1 MIACSTFY
9 QTLQQQGVGFFAGV
23 PDSLL
28 KDICAYI
35 TDQAGPGNH
44 LITANE
50 GAAVAVAT
58 GFHLATGGLGLVYL
72 QNSGLGNL
80 INPLTSLTDPEVY
93 SIPMLLLVGWRGEP
107 GVPDEPQHRKQGR
120 ITPRTLEALEI
131 PFAVLPSQ
139 EAEAVAVLAT
149 AVKTARERNCPYA
162 LLVQK
167 GTFEPYQFQ
176 GKTPDR
182 YAIQRETALKL
193 ILNSLTNNEVVVS
206 TTGMTSREVF
216 EHREATQAGHARDFL
231 TVGCMGHAS
240 QIALGI
246 AAQKPDRQVYCLDGD
261 GAVIMHLGG
270 LAIVGAAQLANYK
283 HVVVNNGAHDSV
295 GGQPTVGFD
304 IDLPTIAKACGYRWA
319 ESSAMVAEIPALLE
333 QLRQTAG
340 PALLEIRVNKGS
352 RKDLGRPTTT
362 PLENKRDFMAW
373 LQAAAR

>member
-1 MIACSTFY
+1 
-9 QTLQQQGVGFFAGV
+9 
-23 PDSLL
+23 
-28 KDICAYI
+28 
-35 TDQAGPGNH
+35 
-44 LITANE
+44 
-50 GAAVAVAT
+50 
-58 GFHLATGGLGLVYL
+58 
-72 QNSGLGNL
+72 
-80 INPLTSLTDPEVY
+80 
-93 SIPMLLLVGWRGEP
+93 
-107 GVPDEPQHRKQGR
+107 
-120 ITPRTLEALEI
+120 
-131 PFAVLPSQ
+131 
-139 EAEAVAVLAT
+139 
-149 AVKTARERNCPYA
+149 
-162 LLVQK
+162 
-167 GTFEPYQFQ
+167 
-176 GKTPDR
+176 
-182 YAIQRETALKL
+182 
-193 ILNSLTNNEVVVS
+193 
-206 TTGMTSREVF
+206 MTSREVF

-270 LAIVGAAQLANYK
+270 LAIVGAARLANYK
-283 HVVVNNGAHDSV
+283 HVVVNNGANDSV

-352 RKDLGRPTTT
+352 RKNLGRPTTT